1 MPACPRCFRSPC
13 PHAHLPPTVSVPP
26 VFWSV
31 TVSRTLSSTSEPADT
46 LTGDGNANTIVGG
59 AGDDTL
65 VGGFGADTL
74 TGGAGADYFV
84 GGAFT
89 AGSLVNDNV
98 LDTVT
103 DQNTGGTETVS
114 P

>member
-1 MPACPRCFRSPC
+1 MNLATGAASG
-13 PHAHLPPTVSVPP
+13 AAGTDSI
-26 VFWSV
+26 SNIENI
-31 TVSRTLSSTSEPADT
+31 TGGGGNDT
-46 LTGDGNANTIVGG
+46 LVGDGNANTIVGG
-59 AGDDTL
+59 AGNDTL

-74 TGGAGADYFV
+74 TGGAGVDYFV

-98 LDTVT
+98 DDTVT

>member
-1 MPACPRCFRSPC
+1 MYFDLNSLENYGNYGYKVVSNIENITGGRSN
-13 PHAHLPPTVSVPP
+13 
-26 VFWSV
+26 
-31 TVSRTLSSTSEPADT
+31 DT
-46 LTGDGNANTIVGG
+46 LIGDGNANTIVGG

-74 TGGAGADYFV
+74 TGGAGVDYFV

-89 AGSLVNDNV
+89 AGSLVDDNV